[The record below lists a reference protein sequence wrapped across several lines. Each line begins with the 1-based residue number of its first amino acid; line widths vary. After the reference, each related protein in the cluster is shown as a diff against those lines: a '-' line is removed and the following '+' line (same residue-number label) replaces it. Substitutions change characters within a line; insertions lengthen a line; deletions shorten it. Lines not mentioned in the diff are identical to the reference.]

1 MLICSIPLQLRMSD
15 SRETQPPFEGALH
28 FEDDDARAQRIRAR
42 HAQFIQC
49 LEQHGPNLT
58 GNEWPA
64 MAEELGWSMQEVQLH
79 AYQYLNNLFETDPD
93 PVEES
98 SISTNGASLPTN
110 GASLPTNGGLS
121 NGHAGP
127 PRQNRETQ
135 GSTSNA
141 PWSLEEAVLFET
153 LVITYKT
160 TNGAGSSNPS
170 GYTWDE
176 LVAAQLSGR
185 TAAQVRRRYRQL
197 YGRSPGSPNNH
208 SR

>member
-1 MLICSIPLQLRMSD
+1 MLICSIPLQLRMSE
-15 SRETQPPFEGALH
+15 SRETPPPLWGALQLG
-28 FEDDDARAQRIRAR
+28 DDDARAQSIRVR

-64 MAEELGWSMQEVQLH
+64 MAGELGWSIQEVQLH

-98 SISTNGASLPTN
+98 S
-110 GASLPTNGGLS
+110 LPTNGGLS
-121 NGHAGP
+121 NGHARP
-127 PRQNRETQ
+127 PRRNRETQ
-135 GSTSNA
+135 GSALNDT
-141 PWSLEEAVLFET
+141 WSLEEALLFET
-153 LVITYKT
+153 LVVTYKT

-197 YGRSPGSPNNH
+197 YMRSPGTPNNH

>member
-15 SRETQPPFEGALH
+15 SRETPPPFEGASQ
-28 FEDDDARAQRIRAR
+28 FEDDDARAQSIRAR

-58 GNEWPA
+58 GNEWPM
-64 MAEELGWSMQEVQLH
+64 MAEELGWSIQEVQLH
-79 AYQYLNNLFETDPD
+79 AYQYLNNLMETDSD
-93 PVEES
+93 PVEEL
-98 SISTNGASLPTN
+98 SLQ
-110 GASLPTNGGLS
+110 ANGGQS
-121 NGHAGP
+121 NGHAVP
-127 PRQNRETQ
+127 PRRKRATQ
-135 GSTSNA
+135 SSTSNA
-141 PWSLEEAVLFET
+141 TWSLEEALLFEM
-153 LVITYKT
+153 LVVTYKT
-160 TNGAGSSNPS
+160 TNGEGSNPS

-185 TAAQVRRRYRQL
+185 TAAQVRRRYHQL